1 VLSTQSVT
9 RILTCFCEIPR
20 SARDDSANG
29 MKFSVN
35 WLREFV
41 DLPDK
46 IDKLAELLTLAGVE
60 IESIETRGA
69 KIDKVIVAQ
78 IKESSR
84 HPNADRLTVCTV
96 DDGSGQTRQ
105 IVCGATNYKVG
116 DKVPLALPGAILPNG
131 LEIKKSKLRGVE
143 SEGMLCSGKELG
155 FSEDAAGLL
164 ILSPDAKIGEEIADL
179 FPSDTILDV
188 EITPNRGDLLSHFG
202 LAREI
207 SALTGAAAPSPR
219 TGEPAR
225 GRADSI
231 KISAPKECPFYS
243 ARKIDSVKVG
253 PSPDWLRAKIEAVGI
268 RSINNIVDIS
278 NFVMLELGQPT
289 HAFDADKLKG
299 GIVVRLARD
308 GEKFLALDGKTYT
321 LTSKDLVIADQERV
335 IGIGGVMG
343 GEETGV
349 TESTKNVLLE
359 AAYFQPSSVRR
370 TARTL
375 SLPSDASYRFERG
388 VGPEMILPASSRAAN
403 LMREVASGTP
413 AKEIATAGK
422 LPSPPE
428 DVSLRYERCDQLLGL
443 TLKHKEV
450 DEILERFGLS
460 KKAKAEKTGST
471 WKIPSHRRDLQR
483 DVDLIE
489 EVIRAYGVD
498 KVSGTDRSRF
508 TAASEADKAHD
519 LETDLRMT
527 LVARGFDEARTSK
540 LLPREAISL
549 GESAIELKN
558 PLSEDHVALRP
569 SLIPGL
575 LGVLGRNVRAG
586 AERVAIF
593 ELGRVFANTANSKF
607 TPTKPSPSARRPP
620 LPPSPSGRRIKDEG
634 KGVGLGEDKGEG
646 KTLTSSIKEERH
658 LGILVWGNAASA
670 HDWRTQTKRRLDF
683 FDLKGAL
690 DSVGLPRTSLRRT
703 QHVDLAMAA
712 EILSGDRVVG
722 LVGQLSASRASTI
735 DAPGAVFI
743 AEVDVDHVLDARR
756 SAKTFRELERFPSV
770 TRDIAMI
777 VPEKISHAEI
787 LRAIENPKEALLESV
802 QLFDLFTGELGEAR
816 KSLAYT
822 LTYRDRS
829 RTLTNEE
836 VTAAH
841 ANIRERLRR
850 DLGAELRE

>member
-1 VLSTQSVT
+1 
-9 RILTCFCEIPR
+9 
-20 SARDDSANG
+20 
-29 MKFSVN
+29 MKFSAN

-41 DLPDK
+41 DLPDEV
-46 IDKLAELLTLAGVE
+46 DNLAELLTLAGVE
-60 IESIETRGA
+60 IEAIEERGA

-116 DKVPLALPGAILPNG
+116 DKVPLALPGAVLPNG

-164 ILSPDAKIGEEIADL
+164 ILSPDAKIGAKIADL

-207 SALTGAAAPSPR
+207 SALVGQPLRLPNQVKAGGTHALQKKGI
-219 TGEPAR
+219 E
-225 GRADSI
+225 
-231 KISAPKECPFYS
+231 ISAPKECPFYS
-243 ARKIDSVKVG
+243 ARKIDSVKVE

-349 TESTKNVLLE
+349 TESTKNILLE
-359 AAYFQPSSVRR
+359 GAYFQPSSVRR
-370 TARTL
+370 TARAL

-388 VGPEMILPASSRAAN
+388 VDPEMILQASNRAAN

-413 AKEIATAGK
+413 AREIATAGK

-428 DVSLRYERCDQLLGL
+428 DISLRYEKCDQLLGL

-593 ELGRVFANTANSKF
+593 ELGRVFI
-607 TPTKPSPSARRPP
+607 PP
-620 LPPSPSGRRIKDEG
+620 EG
-634 KGVGLGEDKGEG
+634 
-646 KTLTSSIKEERH
+646 KEERK
-658 LGILVWGNAASA
+658 LGILVCGNAVSA

-690 DSVGLPRTSLRRT
+690 DSVGLPRMSLRRT
-703 QHVDLAMAA
+703 RHVDLAMAA
-712 EILSGDRVVG
+712 EILSADRVVG
-722 LVGQLSASRASTI
+722 LVGQLSAARASAV

-743 AEVDVDHVLDARR
+743 AEVDVDPLLDARR

-787 LRAIENPKEALLESV
+787 LRAIENPREALLESV

-841 ANIRERLRR
+841 AKIRERLRR